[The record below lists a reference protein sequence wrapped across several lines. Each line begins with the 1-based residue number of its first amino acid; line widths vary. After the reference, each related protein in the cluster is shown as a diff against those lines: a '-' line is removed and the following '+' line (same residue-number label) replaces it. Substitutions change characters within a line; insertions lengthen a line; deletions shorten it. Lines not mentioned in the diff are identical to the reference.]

1 MTEFLGLIRL
11 LVATNRVIVPMVQ
24 LAALVCFALQ
34 PTLTFA
40 FKFSDLDYEQWKACA
55 REGGVCKFD
64 GTKTIRYGAGTS
76 WNYAVATNSIPC
88 SNEFFGDPKF
98 GTVKNCEVGK
108 GTTKELEGEKIK
120 VAPIFYVFKNVN
132 RESLDLGNDADR
144 LVKYLQNAREHF
156 GLMLAPNGE
165 TFDFVEPRIHF
176 GKYTE
181 GNINDFPN
189 STLGKNVDF
198 EHVIVQELFE
208 TNGRNRIT
216 ENSIYLFIMVREK
229 PGDHKSRWFA
239 GGRSFN
245 GGVNGGGGIVVLELS
260 SLREGFYATLVHEL
274 GHSFGLT
281 HTDCLG
287 YSMSSGISI
296 MSYNQGHITRGLD
309 RGANAGVLTAEEKNT
324 LLLNSRIF
332 ESIEDKTEL
341 HERSTHCV
349 LTAMDAYLGKIPSVH
364 GVGYDLLYNNVI
376 VSGFDAI
383 FFSKGQAIQNCEVA
397 VKRHPS
403 VRVSCKFAGKTLT
416 TVNTR

>member
-1 MTEFLGLIRL
+1 
-11 LVATNRVIVPMVQ
+11 MVQ
-24 LAALVCFALQ
+24 LAALVCLGSES
-34 PTLTFA
+34 TLTFG
-40 FKFSDLDYEQWKACA
+40 FKFSDLKYDQWKMCA

-76 WNYAVATNSIPC
+76 WNYAVATHSIPC

-98 GTVKNCEVGK
+98 GTVKDCEVGK
-108 GTTKELEGEKIK
+108 QTTKELEGEKIK
-120 VAPIFYVFKNVN
+120 VAPIFYVFRNVN
-132 RESLDLGNDADR
+132 RESIDLGDDADR
-144 LVKYLQNAREHF
+144 LVRYLQNAREHF
-156 GLMLAPNGE
+156 GLMLTPNSE
-165 TFDFVEPRIHF
+165 TFDFVEPKIHF

-181 GNINDFPN
+181 DNILDFPN
-189 STLGKNVDF
+189 PTLGRNVDF

-208 TNGRNRIT
+208 TNGKNRIT

-229 PGDHKSRWFA
+229 PGDHKSRWFG

-287 YSMSSGISI
+287 YSMSHGISI
-296 MSYNQGHITRGLD
+296 MSYNQGHITRGFD
-309 RGANAGVLTAEEKNT
+309 KGANAGALTSEERNT

-332 ESIEDKTEL
+332 KNIEDKTTL
-341 HERSTHCV
+341 QERSNHCV
-349 LTAMDAYLGKIPSVH
+349 LSAMDEYLGKIPSVH
-364 GVGYDLLYNNVI
+364 GVGYDLLYNDVI

-383 FFSKGQAIQNCEVA
+383 FFSKGQAIQNCEIA
-397 VKRHPS
+397 VKRNPS
-403 VRVSCKFAGKTLT
+403 VRVRCKFGGKTLT
-416 TVNTR
+416 TVETR